1 MSVAGIVAVSCLLLT
16 NDAVRDVPFHATT
29 ELLLK
34 LLPFMVRTKPAP
46 PAVALLGEIDVSDG
60 VEAQEQET
68 TGSRNIANA
77 PKRGDLL
84 IVFIVIVVIAAMGG
98 PSGKL
103 VDRQS
108 ARASMR
114 KGFPRRSPF
123 GSSAALTTQVR
134 EAEPAPTTL
143 EHVRSGASISLRLPG
158 RCNPEISTVRQLS
171 LTRC

>member
-34 LLPFMVRTKPAP
+34 LLPFMVRTKSAP
-46 PAVALLGEIDVSDG
+46 PAVALVGEIEVSDG
-60 VEAQEQET
+60 VEAQEQAT

-84 IVFIVIVVIAAMGG
+84 IVFIVIVFIVVIVAMGG
-98 PSGKL
+98 SSGKL

-108 ARASMR
+108 ARASIR
-114 KGFPRRSPF
+114 KNFPRRSSF
-123 GSSAALTTQVR
+123 GSSAALT
-134 EAEPAPTTL
+134 
-143 EHVRSGASISLRLPG
+143 
-158 RCNPEISTVRQLS
+158 
-171 LTRC
+171 